1 MAALT
6 TLSTPPASATTAA
19 RLRRSEAFDRDREL
33 RIVSLFLWA
42 I

>member
-19 RLRRSEAFDRDREL
+19 RLRRSEAFDREL